1 LTEEKKYPR
10 AKPAKLVTVRSLSA
24 DTENPVKII
33 GIVVE
38 AQPGI
43 ALVQDILDD
52 VDNAGSIW
60 AIVEGTLVE
69 GTLDVAQ
76 KYIFIG
82 DVTEKKTQDDNELR
96 LAVSLAYNIDS
107 LDIALYKETLE
118 LEERVNQVLSR

>member
-1 LTEEKKYPR
+1 MTEEKYPR

-24 DTENPVKII
+24 NTENPVKIM

-43 ALVQDILDD
+43 ALLQDIFDD

-60 AIVEGTLVE
+60 AIVEGTLE
-69 GTLDVAQ
+69 IAQ
-76 KYIFIG
+76 KYILIG
-82 DVTEKKTQDDNELR
+82 DVTEKKTSDGKELR
-96 LAVSLAYNIDS
+96 LAVSLSYNIDS

-118 LEERVNQVLSR
+118 LEEKVNQALSR

>member
-1 LTEEKKYPR
+1 LTEEKYPR

-24 DTENPVKII
+24 NTENPVKIM

-43 ALVQDILDD
+43 ALLQDIFDD

-60 AIVEGTLVE
+60 AIVEGTLE
-69 GTLDVAQ
+69 IAQ
-76 KYIFIG
+76 KYILIG
-82 DVTEKKTQDDNELR
+82 DVTEKKTSDGKELR
-96 LAVSLAYNIDS
+96 LAVSLSYNIDS

-118 LEERVNQVLSR
+118 LEEKVNQALSR

>member
-1 LTEEKKYPR
+1 M
-10 AKPAKLVTVRSLSA
+10 
-24 DTENPVKII
+24 

-43 ALVQDILDD
+43 ALVQGILDD

-60 AIVEGTLVE
+60 TIVEGTLE
-69 GTLDVAQ
+69 VAQ
-76 KYIFIG
+76 KYILIG

-107 LDIALYKETLE
+107 LDIVLFKETLE
-118 LEERVNQVLSR
+118 LEERVNQTLSR

>member
-24 DTENPVKII
+24 DAENPIKIM

-52 VDNAGSIW
+52 DVDNAGSIW
-60 AIVEGTLVE
+60 AIVEGTL
-69 GTLDVAQ
+69 DVAQ
-76 KYIFIG
+76 KYILIG
-82 DVTEKKTQDDNELR
+82 DVTEKKASDGNELR
-96 LAVSLAYNIDS
+96 LAVSLSYSIDS
-107 LDIALYKETLE
+107 LDVALYKETLG
-118 LEERVNQVLSR
+118 LEEKVNQALSR

>member
-1 LTEEKKYPR
+1 MTEEKKYPR

-60 AIVEGTLVE
+60 AIVEGTL
-69 GTLDVAQ
+69 DVAQ
-76 KYIFIG
+76 KYILIG

-107 LDIALYKETLE
+107 LDIALFKETLE
-118 LEERVNQVLSR
+118 LEERVNQALSR

>member
-1 LTEEKKYPR
+1 MTEEKKYPR

-24 DTENPVKII
+24 ETENPVKIM

-60 AIVEGTLVE
+60 AMVEGTLE
-69 GTLDVAQ
+69 VAQ
-76 KYIFIG
+76 KYILIG
-82 DVTEKKTQDDNELR
+82 DVTEKKASDGNELR
-96 LAVSLAYNIDS
+96 LSVSLSYSIDS
-107 LDIALYKETLE
+107 LDIALYKETLG
-118 LEERVNQVLSR
+118 LEEKVNQALSR

>member
-1 LTEEKKYPR
+1 LTEEKYPR
-10 AKPAKLVTVRSLSA
+10 AKPAKLITVRSLSA
-24 DTENPVKII
+24 DTENPVKIM

-60 AIVEGTLVE
+60 AIVEGMLE
-69 GTLDVAQ
+69 IAQ
-76 KYIFIG
+76 KYILIG
-82 DVTEKKTQDDNELR
+82 DVTEKKTSDDDKELR
-96 LAVSLAYNIDS
+96 LAVSLSYNIDS

-118 LEERVNQVLSR
+118 LEEKVNQALSR

>member
-1 LTEEKKYPR
+1 MTEEKKYPR
-10 AKPAKLVTVRSLSA
+10 AKPARLVTVRSLSA

-60 AIVEGTLVE
+60 AIVEGTLE
-69 GTLDVAQ
+69 VAQ
-76 KYIFIG
+76 KYILIG
-82 DVTEKKTQDDNELR
+82 DVTEKKTQDNNELR
-96 LAVSLAYNIDS
+96 LAVSLSYNSDS

-118 LEERVNQVLSR
+118 LEEKVNQALSR

>member
-1 LTEEKKYPR
+1 MTEEKYPR

-24 DTENPVKII
+24 NTENPVKIM

-43 ALVQDILDD
+43 ALLQDIFDD

-60 AIVEGTLVE
+60 AIVEGTLE
-69 GTLDVAQ
+69 IAQ
-76 KYIFIG
+76 KYILIG
-82 DVTEKKTQDDNELR
+82 DVTEKKTSDGNELR
-96 LAVSLAYNIDS
+96 LAVSLSYNIDS

-118 LEERVNQVLSR
+118 LEEKVNQALSR

>member
-24 DTENPVKII
+24 DTENPIKIM

-43 ALVQDILDD
+43 ALVQGILDD
-52 VDNAGSIW
+52 VDDAGSIW
-60 AIVEGTLVE
+60 AIVEGIFE
-69 GTLDVAQ
+69 VAQ
-76 KYIFIG
+76 KYILIG
-82 DVTEKKTQDDNELR
+82 DVTEKKTSEGNELR
-96 LAVSLAYNIDS
+96 LAVSLSYNIDS

-118 LEERVNQVLSR
+118 LEEKVNQALSR